1 MKLMNN
7 VSKEEKKLI
16 RKMFWRS
23 GAMYASVNP
32 VTMGGGGFCYSMI
45 PFINHFYKD
54 NEEKRRE
61 ALTRHVKYFSTTIPM
76 ASFVM
81 GIAGS
86 MEKENSEKIDVLFL
100 DIAMGDIDGMSVAK
114 QLRQIQADKE
124 QAAWGGS

>member
-61 ALTRHVKYFSTTIPM
+61 ALTRHVKIFQYDNSD
-76 ASFVM
+76 
-81 GIAGS
+81 GIFCNGNCRLHG
-86 MEKENSEKIDVLFL
+86 K
-100 DIAMGDIDGMSVAK
+100 
-114 QLRQIQADKE
+114 RE
-124 QAAWGGS
+124 Q

>member
-54 NEEKRRE
+54 
-61 ALTRHVKYFSTTIPM
+61 L
-76 ASFVM
+76 
-81 GIAGS
+81 
-86 MEKENSEKIDVLFL
+86 
-100 DIAMGDIDGMSVAK
+100 
-114 QLRQIQADKE
+114 
-124 QAAWGGS
+124 

>member
-23 GAMYASVNP
+23 GAMYVSVNP

-61 ALTRHVKYFSTTIPM
+61 ALTRQYDNSD
-76 ASFVM
+76 
-81 GIAGS
+81 GIFCNGS
-86 MEKENSEKIDVLFL
+86 CRLHGK
-100 DIAMGDIDGMSVAK
+100 
-114 QLRQIQADKE
+114 RE
-124 QAAWGGS
+124 Q

>member
-61 ALTRHVKYFSTTIPM
+61 ALARHVKSATSRWPLWGPWPESAIPYSG
-76 ASFVM
+76 AY
-81 GIAGS
+81 G
-86 MEKENSEKIDVLFL
+86 VLL
-100 DIAMGDIDGMSVAK
+100 QPDLQSDLPM
-114 QLRQIQADKE
+114 QETCLHH
-124 QAAWGGS
+124 

>member
-45 PFINHFYKD
+45 PLSLIH
-54 NEEKRRE
+54 
-61 ALTRHVKYFSTTIPM
+61 I
-76 ASFVM
+76 
-81 GIAGS
+81 
-86 MEKENSEKIDVLFL
+86 
-100 DIAMGDIDGMSVAK
+100 
-114 QLRQIQADKE
+114 
-124 QAAWGGS
+124 

>member
-7 VSKEEKKLI
+7 IDKEEKKLI

-32 VTMGGGGFCYSMI
+32 VTMGGAGFCYAMI
-45 PFINHFYKD
+45 PFINHFYKND
-54 NEEKRRE
+54 EKKRRE
-61 ALTRHVKYFSTTIPM
+61 ALARHVSYFSTTVPM

-86 MEKENSEKIDVLFL
+86 MEKETVKNQTLMPMQLVLL
-100 DIAMGDIDGMSVAK
+100 K
-114 QLRQIQADKE
+114 QFN
-124 QAAWGGS
+124 GSFSWYW

>member
-54 NEEKRRE
+54 NEEKRSIGTSCEIFQYDNSDGIFCNGNCRLHGKRE
-61 ALTRHVKYFSTTIPM
+61 
-76 ASFVM
+76 
-81 GIAGS
+81 
-86 MEKENSEKIDVLFL
+86 
-100 DIAMGDIDGMSVAK
+100 
-114 QLRQIQADKE
+114 Q
-124 QAAWGGS
+124 